1 MPFGIREHNHSFP
14 YSFCKKSFLLLK
26 TTGKMKLIPL
36 DTYQDVCRYA
46 AKLVAKRINE
56 FGASKDNLFNLGDY
70 NEFL

>member
-1 MPFGIREHNHSFP
+1 M
-14 YSFCKKSFLLLK
+14 K